1 MSPSEQSLIPASS
14 EFIALCQSQIAL
26 LTQGLGAAWSVVYLT
41 QELTEG
47 TQAQLIPVVAYPEK
61 ASVWQTQAN
70 IRLTSESLRGQGRVR
85 QLPSLSLTTSQAH
98 SIKESFAHQQLNPK
112 EGKGIARNHQIVSPI
127 IYEEVAMGLL
137 VTGREDRDWSTN
149 ELAQIEKIVQTL
161 AIACHLDQKQI
172 WYQKKLQEQLNL
184 YERLD
189 DWLHQLRNP
198 LTALRTFGKL
208 LIKRLLSSDRDRKIA
223 ESIVRES
230 EHLQELL
237 QQFDTW
243 LDDQE
248 LQTPTLTLNTTAAV
262 LPQAT
267 AKPTSPLL
275 VSGDYLELEPVA
287 IREILAPLIA
297 STQAIAQENKI
308 QFTADI
314 PDNLTPVLANGK
326 GLREVFNNLLN
337 NALKY
342 TPAGGIVSL
351 TAGIISYQNECKYQ
365 GIVISDSGVGIPL
378 EDQEH
383 IFERHYRGIQ
393 AKGTIP
399 GSGLGLAI
407 VREILEQMQGEIE
420 LISPNY
426 SQNEALA
433 QGTTFIVWLPIATG

>member
-14 EFIALCQSQIAL
+14 EFLALCRSQIAL

-47 TQAQLIPVVAYPEK
+47 TQAQLVPVVAYPET
-61 ASVWQTQAN
+61 ASAWQSQAN
-70 IRLTSESLRGQGRVR
+70 IRVTSESLHGQGRVR
-85 QLPSLSLTTSQAH
+85 QLPSLSLTTSQAQ
-98 SIKESFAHQQLNPK
+98 SIEESFAHQQSNPK

-149 ELAQIEKIVQTL
+149 ELAQIEKIVHTL
-161 AIACHLDQKQI
+161 AIAYHLDQQQI

-243 LDDQE
+243 LDHQE

-275 VSGDYLELEPVA
+275 VSGDDLELEPVA
-287 IREILAPLIA
+287 IVEILAPLIA
-297 STQAIAQENKI
+297 STQAIAQEKKI

-314 PDNLTPVLANGK
+314 PDNLTPVLANAR

-351 TAGIISYQNECKYQ
+351 TAGIISYQNECTYQ
-365 GIVISDSGVGIPL
+365 GIVVNDSGVGIPL

-383 IFERHYRGIQ
+383 IFERHYRGVQ

-399 GSGLGLAI
+399 GSGIGLAI

-426 SQNEALA
+426 NQNEALA